1 MYKSRNIAAELAE
14 KMAMDAH
21 VEIGTRGTVGSLIM
35 REIEHFSQL
44 EISSQDS
51 SRQPQ
56 SVVEDIASSSTH
68 PRPTMASALRTQKKQ
83 RRRASRLPRV
93 CSMVEVSDNSRPI
106 RISSLRSLKSDTKKL
121 QA

>member
-106 RISSLRSLKSDTKKL
+106 GISSLRSLKSDTKKL